1 MKNNSLV
8 LTIDFGT
15 QSLRTALI
23 NKKGDIVYIAR
34 KTYEPAFF
42 SLKKGYAE
50 QRPDYYWECLVE
62 CLKEVASE
70 NKNNLSKI
78 IAMTVTTFRD
88 TAVLLDKEYNPL
100 RPSILWLDQ
109 RLAKAEEPL
118 PAIHRFLFR
127 LVGMTDAV
135 NMNRS
140 RTAAHWIKEN
150 EPELWSVTEKYV
162 NISTF
167 INYKLTGELAD
178 SPGGMTG
185 HYPLFYKKKVWYK
198 EGAMKGRIYGI
209 PNRMLPK
216 LVQPGGTIGYLK
228 DDVAKL
234 CGLPAGLP
242 LIATG
247 SDKGCET
254 IGLGCLDPSV
264 GAISYGTACSIEVSN
279 PHYHEAEPFLPAYIA
294 SVPGLYNMDVQ
305 IYRGYWMLKWF
316 ASEFAGEL
324 EKEAK
329 HKHIPV
335 EEVLDEWLN
344 DVPVGSDGL
353 ILQPYW
359 GPGLAR
365 PLAKGAIVGFSNV
378 HTRKHIYRAIVEGIA
393 FALREGLECIEKAQ
407 KRKVKSLRISGGG
420 SLSDEIC
427 QITADIFG
435 LEISRVQTIESTS
448 LGAAIAT
455 FTAVKEFDSVE
466 DAVKNMSQLSET
478 FKPNQANH
486 RIYERI
492 YRTVYLKVYPRLKP
506 INVEINNIFKR

>member
-1 MKNNSLV
+1 MNSNSLV

-15 QSLRTALI
+15 QSVRTALI
-23 NKKGDIVYIAR
+23 NKKGEIVYITR
-34 KTYEPAFF
+34 KPYNPVFF
-42 SLKKGYAE
+42 SVKKGYAE
-50 QRPDYYWECLVE
+50 QRADYYWDCLVE
-62 CLKEVASE
+62 CLKKLSSE

-88 TAVLLDKEYNPL
+88 SAVLLDKEYNPL
-100 RPSILWLDQ
+100 RPIILWMDQ
-109 RLAKAEEPL
+109 RLAKAEERLPL
-118 PAIHRFLFR
+118 IHRFLFA

-135 NMNRS
+135 QMNRT

-150 EPELWSVTEKYV
+150 EPELWSVVHKYV

-178 SPGGMTG
+178 SPSGMTG
-185 HYPLFYKKKVWYK
+185 HYPLHYKKGVWYK
-198 EGAMKGRIYGI
+198 EGAMKGRIYGV

-216 LVQPGGTIGYLK
+216 LVKPGGTIGYLQE
-228 DDVAKL
+228 DVAKM
-234 CGLPAGLP
+234 CGLPEGLP

-254 IGLGCLDPSV
+254 IGLGCLTPDV

-279 PHYHEAEPFLPAYIA
+279 THYYEAERFLPAYNA

-305 IYRGYWMLKWF
+305 IYRGYWMLRWF
-316 ASEFAGEL
+316 ASEFASEL
-324 EKEAK
+324 ENEAK
-329 HKHIPV
+329 NKHLPI
-335 EEVLDEWLN
+335 EVILDDWLK

-365 PLAKGAIVGFSNV
+365 PLAKGAIIGYSNV
-378 HTRKHIYRAIVEGIA
+378 HTRKHMYRAIVEGIA
-393 FALREGLECIEKAQ
+393 FALREGLDLIEKAQ

-455 FTAVKEFDSVE
+455 FAAVKEFDSVS
-466 DAVKNMSQLSET
+466 DAVKNMSRITET
-478 FKPNQANH
+478 FHPNQANH
-486 RIYERI
+486 RIYNRI
-492 YRTVYLKVYPRLKP
+492 YKNVYLKVYPRLKP
-506 INVEINNIFKR
+506 LDIEINNIFKR